1 MSKEE
6 YTPKF
11 KSDVVLEIISERY
24 TLEEVAR
31 KHNLDSKMI
40 MDWKKEF
47 LKNATNIFKEEEKS
61 EVKQEYYRNVIK
73 QLETE
78 KEFLESVLSKGSKN
92 HKK

>member
-11 KSDVVLEIISERY
+11 KSDVVLEIISKRY

-31 KHNLDSKMI
+31 RHNLDSKMI
-40 MDWKKEF
+40 MDWKEEF

-61 EVKQEYYRNVIK
+61 EVQQEYYRNVIK

>member
-92 HKK
+92 YKK